1 MSESSKRRLNPS
13 DLLHQSVALNRLDDH
28 LDQSNPLVADA
39 VEELETIARL
49 QNVVDVED
57 IGKEA
62 EHWRNYLST
71 EYGTKNALGIS
82 KSLDNEHKSELRGKV
97 NAWWAKFEQH
107 VSDEVYTVNSAS
119 DIPSDKLFS
128 GSSSFLNVPVSDELE
143 TEIHDFDDAC
153 IEVLIGSYTSAE
165 FLSLRATEGVLRR
178 WFEVTTSEDLE
189 YESWYTA
196 IESATSREDSNRRKD
211 LKLLDYLRD
220 RRNEVAHPD
229 RRSDRRDA
237 ETTLKNAFV
246 VTETLIAEINEET
259 GFGTDDNES
268 ESII

>member
-1 MSESSKRRLNPS
+1 MSDSSKRHLNPN
-13 DLLHQSVALNRLDDH
+13 DLLQQSIALNRLDEN
-28 LDQSNPLVADA
+28 LEKSNPSVADA
-39 VEELETIARL
+39 VEELETIAKLR
-49 QNVVDVED
+49 NVFYVEE
-57 IGKEA
+57 IGEQA
-62 EHWRNYLST
+62 EDWRNYLST
-71 EYGTKNALGIS
+71 EYGTRNALGLS

-97 NAWWAKFEQH
+97 AGWWAKFEQH

-119 DIPSDKLFS
+119 DIPSKKLFS
-128 GSSSFLNVPVSDELE
+128 GSSEFLDVPVSNELE
-143 TEIHDFDDAC
+143 AEIHDFDEAC
-153 IEVLIGSYTSAE
+153 IGVLIGSYTSAE

-189 YESWYTA
+189 YTSWYSA
-196 IESATSREDSNRRKD
+196 IESATSGEGSNRRKD

-259 GFGTDDNES
+259 GFGADQDNT